1 MIVSSIAAAA
11 GGACGALARYFVSQ
25 RLNGEFPWG
34 TFCVNILGSFL
45 LGWYVTNEGREI
57 LDSLYSAGFLG
68 ALTTFSTLQF
78 EVVTLYKKDK
88 RKVLFYL
95 VLTYT
100 LGLIAAWTGFLAA
113 ANIIRG

>member
-1 MIVSSIAAAA
+1 MILSYIAVAA
-11 GGACGALARYFVSQ
+11 GGAAGALVRYFVSQ
-25 RLNGEFPWG
+25 RLNREFPWG
-34 TFCVNILGSFL
+34 TFCVNIFGSFL

-57 LDSLYSAGFLG
+57 LDSLYATGFLG

-78 EVVTLYKKDK
+78 EFVALYKKDK
-88 RKVLFYL
+88 RKVLLYL

-113 ANIIRG
+113 SKI

>member
-1 MIVSSIAAAA
+1 MILSSIAVAA
-11 GGACGALARYFVSQ
+11 GGAAGALARYFVSQ
-25 RLNGEFPWG
+25 RLNGDFPWG

-45 LGWYVTNEGREI
+45 LGWYVTYEGPEI
-57 LDSLYSAGFLG
+57 LDSLYAAGFLG

-78 EVVTLYKKDK
+78 EIVTLYKKDK

-100 LGLIAAWTGFLAA
+100 LGLIAAWTGFLATA
-113 ANIIRG
+113 KI

>member
-1 MIVSSIAAAA
+1 MILSSIAVAA
-11 GGACGALARYFVSQ
+11 GGAAGALARYFVSQ
-25 RLNGEFPWG
+25 QLNRDFPWG
-34 TFCVNILGSFL
+34 TFCVNIFGSFL
-45 LGWYVTNEGREI
+45 LGWYVTNEGRET
-57 LDSLYSAGFLG
+57 LDSLYAAGFLG

-78 EVVTLYKKDK
+78 EIVTLYKKDK

-113 ANIIRG
+113 AKI